1 MSFPFSFKKATQAL
15 NFFARESGGY
25 IDKLKALKLLYFADR
40 YHLRKHGRA
49 ITNDTY
55 FAMKLGPVASGM
67 KDLAELG
74 PFLADE
80 EREYAEQYLETP
92 KPNLVSSIRSID
104 QSVLSK
110 SDLEALH
117 TVWKWV
123 GHLNCSELV
132 DLSHEY
138 PEWKQHEA
146 ELRISGISRVKMD
159 YRDFLDDPEGG
170 VDPHY
175 SLSEQERLDRVETLD
190 EAARVERLW
199 R

>member
-15 NFFARESGGY
+15 NFFADKSGGD
-25 IDKLKALKLLYFADR
+25 IDKLKALKLSYFADR

-67 KDLAELG
+67 KDIAELG
-74 PFLADE
+74 PYLADE
-80 EREYAEQYLETP
+80 EREYAEQYLTAR
-92 KPNLVSSIRSID
+92 KTNVVSSTRSVD
-104 QSVLSK
+104 ESVLSK
-110 SDLEALH
+110 SDLEALRI
-117 TVWKWV
+117 VWELL
-123 GHLNCSELV
+123 GQLTGPELV

-146 ELRISGISRVKMD
+146 ELRIGGISRVKMD
-159 YRDFLDDPEGG
+159 YKDFLDDPEGD
-170 VDPHY
+170 VDPQY
-175 SLSEQERLDRVETLD
+175 CLSEQERVDRVDTLN
-190 EAARVERLW
+190 EATFVERLW

>member
-15 NFFARESGGY
+15 NFFAGESEGS
-25 IDKLKALKLLYFADR
+25 IDKLKALKLFYFADR

-80 EREYAEQYLETP
+80 EREYAQQYVATP
-92 KPNLVSSIRSID
+92 KVNLVSSIRSVD
-104 QSVLSK
+104 RAVLSE
-110 SDLEALH
+110 SDIEALYF
-117 TVWKWV
+117 VWKTL
-123 GHLNCSELV
+123 GHLHGSELV

-146 ELRISGISRVKMD
+146 ELRIGGISRVKMD
-159 YRDFLDDPEGG
+159 YKDFLDDPEGD
-170 VDPHY
+170 VDPLFP
-175 SLSEQERLDRVETLD
+175 LSEQERLDRVETLE
-190 EAARVERLW
+190 EAACVERLW